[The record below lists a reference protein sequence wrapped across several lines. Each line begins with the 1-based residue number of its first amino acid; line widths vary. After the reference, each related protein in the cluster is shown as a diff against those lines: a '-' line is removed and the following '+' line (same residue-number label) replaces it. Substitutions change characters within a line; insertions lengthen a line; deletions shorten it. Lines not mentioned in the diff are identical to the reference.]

1 MIALIRDTVAALK
14 ATGVATILVE
24 QRVDAALAIADRIAF
39 VADGRVAET
48 LPAAGLAPDAPAF
61 RAYVG
66 V

>member
-1 MIALIRDTVAALK
+1 MTALIHDTVAALK

-24 QRVDAALAIADRIAF
+24 QRVDAALAVADRIAF
-39 VADGRVAET
+39 IANGTTAET
-48 LPAAGLAPDAPAF
+48 VPTPGLAADAPQF